1 MSSTENTLSD
11 VSFESGGTRCAAWH
25 FTATTDALDGP
36 AGRPVVVMAHGLGG
50 TKDSGLAP
58 FAEKIAAAGMDV
70 LAFDYRGFGDSDG
83 SPRQTVSISGQIDDY
98 RAAMTTAAAL
108 PGVDPNR
115 IVLWGVSLSGGH
127 VLTAAAGRDDVC
139 AVVSLTPLVNGAA
152 AGRLAFAHHPVSA
165 IAKSTA
171 AGVRSRLSGF
181 RGGDGV
187 MMPIVG
193 SPGEVAALTLD
204 GSYADYMAIAG
215 PTWRNEIDASIGL
228 ELGRLRA
235 DKSAKDVR
243 CPVLVQVADF
253 DRSAPPHAAGKA
265 AFTAR
270 AEVRHYPCDH
280 FGVWPGQECFES
292 AVAHQISFLR
302 RHLAA
307 PANDEPRHKSSAAAE
322 PVAAG

>member
-1 MSSTENTLSD
+1 MSAVESTFSEVN
-11 VSFESGGTRCAAWH
+11 FESAGTRCSAWH
-25 FTATTDALDGP
+25 FTATTDTFDGP

-58 FAEKIAAAGMDV
+58 FAERIAGAGMDV
-70 LAFDYRGFGDSDG
+70 FAFDYRGFGDSDG
-83 SPRQTVSISGQIDDY
+83 SPRQTVSISAQIEDY
-98 RAAMTTAAAL
+98 RAAMAAAAAL
-108 PGVDPNR
+108 AGVDPNR
-115 IVLWGVSLSGGH
+115 VVLWGVSLSGGH

-171 AGVRSRLSGF
+171 AGVRSRLSGL
-181 RGGDGV
+181 RGGAGV

-243 CPVLVQVADF
+243 CPVLMQIADF

-280 FGVWPGQECFES
+280 FGVWPGQDCFES
-292 AVAHQISFLR
+292 TVAHQISFLR
-302 RHLAA
+302 RHLTTSANQSRRQSPAA
-307 PANDEPRHKSSAAAE
+307 PESM
-322 PVAAG
+322 AAG